1 MTPGSVP
8 LAAGP
13 ALAIRAAATRE
24 ASTPGERSVE
34 CDGGARGG
42 YGSRAASGPGVR
54 RHPSSYKLVKTPLE
68 QSPGAKP
75 GDAAPQPAVG
85 VQSAHAPRFLVSA
98 RGRAFR
104 ALAHRDYRLL
114 FTAFCISHTG
124 FWLSHISMQGL
135 MVELSGN
142 DPRYL
147 GLLFFCLFIPA
158 FVLAPLAGVA
168 ADRLDRKRIL
178 TCCYLALGVLTGI
191 LAFATARE
199 VVTAAGLLAIA
210 TLFGTS
216 FAFSSPASFALAAN
230 AVPAADLPSAVSLSS
245 AANNLTRVLGPLIAA
260 PLVVS
265 GAFAFGFAGY
275 MGAALLAA
283 LLTLALR
290 ISPHAPDSDEP
301 GMLGRLRRGLE
312 HARERKPAIPALL
325 TVATLSLFGVSH
337 AALLPVYAQ
346 RALGD
351 ENLFAWIVVAAGVG
365 SIAGSL
371 TTGYRRG
378 APTLPTVGL
387 YTLGYGIALGG
398 FAVSRSLPLALLAQ
412 LAIGF
417 FYFSVMT
424 SLQTLLQQIVDES
437 KRGRIM
443 SLFQICW
450 AGLVP
455 FGGLG
460 MGVAAGTFGVGATL
474 IGGAAV
480 CSAFGAAMALRA
492 GRTAA

>member
-1 MTPGSVP
+1 MG
-8 LAAGP
+8 
-13 ALAIRAAATRE
+13 
-24 ASTPGERSVE
+24 
-34 CDGGARGG
+34 
-42 YGSRAASGPGVR
+42 
-54 RHPSSYKLVKTPLE
+54 E
-68 QSPGAKP
+68 QSAR
-75 GDAAPQPAVG
+75 
-85 VQSAHAPRFLVSA
+85 APRFLASA

-104 ALAHRDYRLL
+104 ALAHREYGLL

-158 FVLAPLAGVA
+158 FLLAPLAGVA
-168 ADRLDRKRIL
+168 TDRLDRKRIL
-178 TCCYLALGVLTGI
+178 TCCYLAVGVLTGA
-191 LAFATARE
+191 LAFATARQA
-199 VVTAAGLLAIA
+199 VDAAGLLAIA
-210 TLFGTS
+210 ILLGTC

-275 MGAALLAA
+275 MGAVLLAA
-283 LLTLALR
+283 LLTLRLR
-290 ISPHAPDSDEP
+290 IAPHIPDSDESS
-301 GMLGRLRRGLE
+301 MLGRLRRGLD
-312 HARERKPAIPALL
+312 HARERRPAIPALF

-346 RALGD
+346 VALGD
-351 ENLFAWIVVAAGVG
+351 GDLFAWIVVAAGAG
-365 SIAGSL
+365 AMAGSL
-371 TTGYRRG
+371 TTGYRRD
-378 APTLPTVGL
+378 APTLHTAAL
-387 YTLGYGIALGG
+387 HMLCYGVALGG
-398 FAVSRSLPLALLAQ
+398 FAVSRSLPLALLGQ
-412 LAIGF
+412 FAIGF

-424 SLQTLLQQIVDES
+424 NLQTLLQQIVDES

-443 SLFQICW
+443 SLYQICW

-460 MGVAAGTFGVGATL
+460 MGVAAGAIGVTATL

-480 CSAFGAAMALRA
+480 CSAFGATMALRA

>member
-1 MTPGSVP
+1 
-8 LAAGP
+8 
-13 ALAIRAAATRE
+13 
-24 ASTPGERSVE
+24 
-34 CDGGARGG
+34 
-42 YGSRAASGPGVR
+42 
-54 RHPSSYKLVKTPLE
+54 LVKTPVE
-68 QSPGAKP
+68 QSPGANP
-75 GDAAPQPAVG
+75 GDAALKPSDSVAMG
-85 VQSAHAPRFLVSA
+85 VQSARAPRFLLSA

-104 ALAHRDYRLL
+104 AFAHREYSLL

-135 MVELSGN
+135 MVKLSGN

-178 TCCYLALGVLTGI
+178 TCCYLAVGVLTGA

-199 VVTAAGLLAIA
+199 AVGAAGLLVIA

-260 PLVVS
+260 PLVAS

-275 MGAALLAA
+275 MGAVLLAA

-290 ISPHAPDSDEP
+290 ISPHTPDSDEP
-301 GMLGRLRRGLE
+301 SMLGRLRRGLD
-312 HARERKPAIPALL
+312 HARERRPAIPALL

-337 AALLPVYAQ
+337 ATLLPVYAQ
-346 RALGD
+346 LALGD

-365 SIAGSL
+365 AMAGSL
-371 TTGYRRG
+371 ATGYRRS
-378 APTLPTVGL
+378 APTLPTAGL
-387 YTLGYGIALGG
+387 YMLGYGVALGG
-398 FAVSRSLPLALLAQ
+398 FAVSRSLPLALLGQ

-424 SLQTLLQQIVDES
+424 RLQTLLQQIVDES

-460 MGVAAGTFGVGATL
+460 MGFAAGALGVQTTL
-474 IGGAAV
+474 IGAAAI
-480 CSAFGAAMALRA
+480 CSAFGATMALRA
-492 GRTAA
+492 GRFAA